1 MKDLSYYLRRIFFLG
16 SFILAGLAV
25 VEKVMNLIGYTLLRG
40 RYSPG
45 RLLEFVA
52 IGLLFVVVLQL
63 REINISLIP
72 KATKEEPK

>member
-40 RYSPG
+40 RYTPG

-63 REINISLIP
+63 REINISLNT